1 MSVFQSLASAFLRA
15 GPLPLNSFSRQRCQG
30 PGSCSSGE
38 PFRKFHGE
46 SIERRLPV
54 VNRHRPLLGNVAH
67 GQVDHLVDRLIR
79 GKDAVIARHLA
90 QRHVHGLNGIGRVD
104 HLANVC

>member
-38 PFRKFHGE
+38 PFPKFHGE
-46 SIERRLPV
+46 SIERWLPV
-54 VNRHRPLLGNVAH
+54 VDRHRPLLGDSAY
-67 GQVDHLVDRLIR
+67 GQIHHLVDRFIGR
-79 GKDAVIARHLA
+79 KDAMITRHGC
-90 QRHVHGLNGIGRVD
+90 RRVMFTD
-104 HLANVC
+104 SMALVV